1 MKVIKNYLYNVGYQI
16 LAIILPLVTAPYVNR
31 TLGPKGVGIYS
42 YTNSIIQWFVILAIL
57 GIDLYGQKQI
67 ASTRNDKYKMSV
79 VFWEIQIM
87 KTTTTIFSF
96 LALAFFL
103 KIYPVYS
110 YYMLLQSLAILSVW
124 LDISWLFMG
133 VENFR
138 ITVFRNTIVKILSL
152 VMIFLFVRTANDIG
166 LYIIITGLAIV
177 LGNFTIWPYVGK
189 ITEKVSFK
197 DIHPWR
203 HLLPTLSY
211 FIPQNASQIY
221 LLVNKNMLGFMENT
235 TASGFYNNADNIIRA
250 VLVIVTSVGTV
261 MMPHIA
267 NEIANGRRENVY
279 KYTYASLDFVS
290 SVACAMMFGLS
301 SIAIKGSVLFYGK
314 GFEPVGP
321 ALIIESLIIVLIGW
335 NNTVGTQF
343 LIPMNKANS
352 YTTSIVV
359 GTILNVI
366 LNIPLIKLW
375 GLNGA
380 ALSTVISEFLITAY
394 QLFIVRKELKL
405 KHVLESLLK
414 YMIAGVI
421 MFTVV
426 FYMDIHMQGTAINL
440 LLQII
445 AGAIIYSAMCVVL
458 KTGIFNIVYGKFRN
472 KNRRKS

>member
-1 MKVIKNYLYNVGYQI
+1 MKVIRNYLYNVGYQI

-87 KTTTTIFSF
+87 KTATTVFSF
-96 LALAFFL
+96 LVLVIFL

-110 YYMLLQSLAILSVW
+110 YYMFLQSLAIVSVW

-133 VENFR
+133 IENFR
-138 ITVFRNTIVKILSL
+138 ITVLRNTIVKVLSL
-152 VMIFLFVRTANDIG
+152 LLIFIFVRTANDLS

-189 ITEKVSFK
+189 VTVKVGIK
-197 DIHPWR
+197 DVHPWK

-211 FIPQNASQIY
+211 FVPQNASQIY
-221 LLVNKNMLGFMENT
+221 LLVNKNMLGFMVNT

-267 NEIANGRRENVY
+267 NEVANGRKENVY

-290 SVACAMMFGLS
+290 TIACAMMFGLS
-301 SIAIKGSVLFYGK
+301 SIAMKGSVFFYGK

-321 ALIIESLIIVLIGW
+321 AMIIESLIIVLIGW
-335 NNTVGTQF
+335 NSTLGTQF
-343 LIPMNKANS
+343 MIPMNKANS

-359 GTILNVI
+359 GTIINVI
-366 LNIPLIKLW
+366 LNVPLIKIW

-380 ALSTVISEFLITAY
+380 ALSTVISELLITVY
-394 QLFIVRKELKL
+394 QIYVVRKELRLRSVL
-405 KHVLESLLK
+405 KSLLK
-414 YMIAGVI
+414 YMIAGIV
-421 MFTVV
+421 MFVVV
-426 FYMDIHMQGTAINL
+426 FNMDIRMNGTAINL
-440 LLQII
+440 LVQII
-445 AGAIIYSAMCVVL
+445 VGAAIYGVLCVVL
-458 KTGIFNIVYGKFRN
+458 KTEIFNIVYVKFAN
-472 KNRRKS
+472 KNRRKN

>member
-1 MKVIKNYLYNVGYQI
+1 MKVIRNYLYNVGYQI

-87 KTTTTIFSF
+87 KTATTVFSF
-96 LALAFFL
+96 LILVIFL

-110 YYMLLQSLAILSVW
+110 YYMFLQSLAIVSVW

-133 VENFR
+133 IENFR
-138 ITVFRNTIVKILSL
+138 ITVLRNTIVKVLSL
-152 VMIFLFVRTANDIG
+152 LLIFFFVRTANDLG

-189 ITEKVSFK
+189 VTVKVGIK
-197 DIHPWR
+197 DVHPWK

-211 FIPQNASQIY
+211 FVPQNAGQIY
-221 LLVNKNMLGFMENT
+221 LLVNKNMLGFMVNT

-267 NEIANGRRENVY
+267 NEVANGRKENVY

-290 SVACAMMFGLS
+290 AIACAMMFGLS
-301 SIAIKGSVLFYGK
+301 SIAMKGSVFFYGK

-321 ALIIESLIIVLIGW
+321 AMIIESLIIVLIGW
-335 NNTVGTQF
+335 NSTLGTQF
-343 LIPMNKANS
+343 MIPMNKANS

-359 GTILNVI
+359 GTIINVI
-366 LNIPLIKLW
+366 LNVPLIKIW

-380 ALSTVISEFLITAY
+380 ALSTVISELLITVY
-394 QLFIVRKELKL
+394 QIYVVRKELRLRSVL
-405 KHVLESLLK
+405 KSLLK
-414 YMIAGVI
+414 YMIAGII
-421 MFTVV
+421 MFVVV
-426 FYMDIHMQGTAINL
+426 FNMDIRMNGTAINL
-440 LLQII
+440 LVQII
-445 AGAIIYSAMCVVL
+445 VGAAIYGVLCVVL
-458 KTGIFNIVYGKFRN
+458 KTEIFNIVYVKFVN
-472 KNRRKS
+472 KNRRKN